1 MKKIYLIISLFLFL
15 ICSCSTDSLT
25 DTNTSNQSTTV
36 SLSAVLP
43 NGTNTRVTESAD
55 ATTGLITSWNSSD
68 KLSVLLNTGN
78 MVEMSKDE
86 TVNGFTATVSE
97 SDLNAFK
104 SGSIVYGVNNNSS
117 DQITTLLQNGK
128 LNTVVDFTGQN
139 GSLDNIS
146 KYDLMYGSGDAS
158 TAIRFH
164 HKACIMRFD
173 LSSSLLSGKVTS
185 ATFVFVPSAASPS
198 LFADKETYNFGD
210 TSDSTIVDATSYTL
224 SNPSID
230 VVDNKASVYLAI
242 PMRKAVSGIL
252 TLNLTCTDGSAVKA
266 LTLSKNITIANKN
279 FYPATVQAKAISSLA
294 NAPAEGEYVFSD
306 GTWGALAN
314 NPSKTAIGVFFS
326 SRISDEEKA
335 AGFIHGYAMALN
347 DASSSGVTWNGS
359 GSGSGTD
366 LIYLNNN
373 PTSNLWYNDMSSGYI
388 GTVNHGM
395 GQNQNDTYP
404 AWEAAYNYKNTVST
418 STFFNSGWYLPTAGQ
433 WFDLVEKLGGDE
445 ALNTALVHYQ
455 TTAEWA
461 LQVSSSSAL
470 TNINKKFTDA
480 GGKPLLNPL
489 LDYNWIRYWSST
501 ENNANNATVFFMT
514 PNMEMYSYDKKESH
528 AVRSVLAF

>member
-36 SLSAVLP
+36 SLSALLP
-43 NGTNTRVTESAD
+43 NGTSTRVTESAD

-104 SGSIVYGVNNNSS
+104 SGIVYGVNNNSS
-117 DQITTLLQNGK
+117 DKITTLPQNGK

-146 KYDLMYGSGDAS
+146 KYDLMYGAGYAS
-158 TAIRFH
+158 NAIRFH

-173 LSSSLLSGKVTS
+173 LSSNLLSGKVTS

-242 PMRKAVSGIL
+242 PMRKAVSGVL

-279 FYPATVQAKAISSLA
+279 FYPATVQAKVISHLT

-306 GTWGALAN
+306 GTWGALAD
-314 NPSKTAIGVFFS
+314 NPSKVALGVFFS
-326 SRISDEEKA
+326 PRVSDAEKA
-335 AGFIHGYAMALN
+335 AGFIHGYVMALN
-347 DASSSGVTWNGS
+347 DASPAAVWSTI
-359 GSGSGTD
+359 GTD
-366 LIYLNNN
+366 VSYLDNNS
-373 PTSNLWYNDMSSGYI
+373 TSNLWYNDMSSGYI
-388 GTVNHGM
+388 GTANHSM
-395 GQNQNDTYP
+395 GTDDTYP
-404 AWEAAYNYKNTVST
+404 AWEAAYNYKNVANISNFT
-418 STFFNSGWYLPTAGQ
+418 NSGWYLPTAGQ
-433 WFDLVEKLGGDE
+433 WFDILERCGGDE
-445 ALNTALVHYQ
+445 AMNNALAPYKTDQSYSLSV
-455 TTAEWA
+455 T
-461 LQVSSSSAL
+461 SSSAMADL
-470 TNINKKFTDA
+470 DKMFTDA
-480 GGKPLLNPL
+480 GGSGFTP
-489 LDYNWIRYWSST
+489 YYYYWSST
-501 ENNANNATVFFMT
+501 EEASNGAIMFYTGQDVFNLFATGKNT
-514 PNMEMYSYDKKESH
+514 PH
-528 AVRSVLAF
+528 AVRSVFAF

>member
-36 SLSAVLP
+36 SLSALLP
-43 NGTNTRVTESAD
+43 NGTNTRVTESAN

-68 KLSVLLNTGN
+68 QLSVLLNTGK
-78 MVEMSKDE
+78 MVEMSKDV
-86 TVNGFTATVSE
+86 TVNGFTATVSG

-146 KYDLMYGSGDAS
+146 KYDLMYGAGYAS
-158 TAIRFH
+158 NAIRFH
-164 HKACIMRFD
+164 HKACVMRFD
-173 LSSSLLSGKVTS
+173 LSSTQLSGKVTS
-185 ATFVFVPSAASPS
+185 ATFVFVPSAGSPS

-210 TSDSTIVDATSYTL
+210 TPDSTIVDATSYTL

-279 FYPATVQAKAISSLA
+279 FYPATVQAKVISHLT

-306 GTWGALAN
+306 GTWGTLSN
-314 NPSKTAIGVFFS
+314 NSSKKAIGVFFS
-326 SRISDEEKA
+326 SRVSDAEKA

-347 DASSSGVTWNGS
+347 DASSSTSSTFAWNGA
-359 GSGSGTD
+359 GTN
-366 LIYLNNN
+366 LSYLNAN

-395 GQNQNDTYP
+395 GENHTYP
-404 AWEAAYNYKNTVST
+404 AWEAAYNYKNTVNT
-418 STFFNSGWYLPTAGQ
+418 SNFFNSGWYLPTAGQ
-433 WFDLVEKLGGDE
+433 WFDVVEKLGGDE

-455 TTAEWA
+455 TNAEWS
-461 LQVSSSSAL
+461 LYVPSSSAL

-480 GGKPLLNPL
+480 GGAPLLN
-489 LDYNWIRYWSST
+489 NWHFYWSST
-501 ENNANNATVFFMT
+501 EESAAGRATVFYLES
-514 PNMEMYSYDKKESH
+514 NMHMYLHDKTESN
-528 AVRSVLAF
+528 AVRSVFAF

>member
-25 DTNTSNQSTTV
+25 DTNTFNQSTTV
-36 SLSAVLP
+36 SLNALLP
-43 NGTNTRVTESAD
+43 NGNGTRVTESAD
-55 ATTGLITSWNSSD
+55 ATTGLVTSWNSSD
-68 KLSVLLNTGN
+68 QLSVLLNTGN
-78 MVEMSKDE
+78 MLEMSKDE
-86 TVNGFTATVSE
+86 TVNGFTATVSGA
-97 SDLNAFK
+97 DLNAFK

-117 DQITTLLQNGK
+117 DQITTSLQNGK

-146 KYDLMYGSGDAS
+146 KYDLMYGVGDAS

-164 HKACIMRFD
+164 HKACVMRFD

-185 ATFVFVPSAASPS
+185 ATFVFVPLAGSPS

-230 VVDNKASVYLAI
+230 VVDNKASVYFVI

-252 TLNLTCTDGSAVKA
+252 TLNLTCTDGSVVKA
-266 LTLSKNITIANKN
+266 LTLSKNITITNKN

-306 GTWGALAN
+306 GTWGTLAN

-326 SRISDEEKA
+326 SRISDAEKA
-335 AGFIHGYAMALN
+335 AGFIHGYAMALQ
-347 DASSSGVTWNGS
+347 DASPSSAYAS
-359 GSGSGTD
+359 KSTD
-366 LIYLNNN
+366 LSYLNNN
-373 PTSNLWYNDMSSGYI
+373 QTSNLWYNDISSGYI

-395 GQNQNDTYP
+395 GENDTYP
-404 AWEAAYNYKNTVST
+404 AWEDAYNYKKTVST

-433 WFDLVEKLGGDE
+433 WFDMAEKLGGDE
-445 ALNTALVHYQ
+445 AFNNALAPYK
-455 TTAEWA
+455 TTAQWSFSI
-461 LQVSSSSAL
+461 SSSNAC
-470 TNINKKFTDA
+470 TNINKKFTNA
-480 GGKPLLNPL
+480 GGKPLFN
-489 LDYNWIRYWSST
+489 NWKLYWSST
-501 ENNANNATVFFMT
+501 QEAQNTGDRAVVLHLESTFDVFLH
-514 PNMEMYSYDKKESH
+514 DKTESN
-528 AVRSVLAF
+528 AVRSVFAF